1 MEERDMDVKIN
12 YISSTDKFDFYT
24 VNFLNFCTGTMQLE
38 KAKKLKAYLELRI
51 PIVQQNSI
59 DEFAADLGGW
69 IKDEDTLEFITELRN
84 DILKSLVYQ

>member
-1 MEERDMDVKIN
+1 MCPNLLIIPSDHL
-12 YISSTDKFDFYT
+12 FYQE
-24 VNFLNFCTGTMQLE
+24 LSQ
-38 KAKKLKAYLELRI
+38 KLKAYLELRI

-69 IKDEDTLEFITELRN
+69 IKDEYTLEFITELRN